1 MRTSIGGISL
11 FQLVILFVLL
21 FTGIMC
27 LTINHSKAFGVK
39 DEIITII
46 QNEGLASGNKDFVLS
61 ESTTQKISDYLGEA
75 GYRITGKC
83 PSDEWTAYD
92 RDGKT
97 TSINDAAFCVK
108 ANSVAEAFYGDALDK
123 CKNKDNCVVASTN
136 DYPSMVYYDVIL
148 FYQLEIPVINNI
160 TNFKVYGSTK
170 VLINGSIS

>member
-11 FQLVILFVLL
+11 FQIVVLFVLL

-46 QNEGLASGNKDFVLS
+46 QNEGLATSNYELTDSTS
-61 ESTTQKISDYLGEA
+61 EKIAEYLGEA

-83 PSDEWTAYD
+83 PSDKWTAYD
-92 RDGKT
+92 RDGKK
-97 TSINDAAFCVK
+97 TSISNAAYCIK
-108 ANSVAEAFYGDALDK
+108 ANSVADAFYGDANDK
-123 CKNKDNCVVASTN
+123 CAGKDKCVVSSGN
-136 DYPSMVYYDVIL
+136 DYPSMVYYDVVL

-170 VLINGSIS
+170 ILINGSI